1 MFVNSD
7 FKKNDNMETTDPQ
20 YWNNRYL
27 TGDIGWDMGRVSPP
41 MQAYIDQ
48 LEDRDLEILIPG
60 AGNSYE
66 AAYLLE
72 KGFRRVTVLDIAP
85 ALIEQLRKTFA
96 GTALQIV
103 EGDFFRHQGSYDVV
117 LEQTFFCALD
127 PSLRRDYVTHMHT
140 LVKPRGHLAGVLF
153 NRSFSHDGPPFGGT
167 VAEYRELFSPLFEL
181 KTLEMCYNSHPARQ
195 GSEVFINF
203 LPK

>member
-1 MFVNSD
+1 
-7 FKKNDNMETTDPQ
+7 METTDPQ

-27 TGDIGWDMGRVSPP
+27 TGDTGWDMGRVSPP
-41 MQAYIDQ
+41 LQAYIDQ
-48 LEDRDLEILIPG
+48 LEDKNQEILIPG

-72 KGFRRVTVLDIAP
+72 KGFSRVTVLDIAP
-85 ALIEQLRKTFA
+85 VLTAKLRQAFA

-103 EGDFFRHQGSYDVV
+103 EDDFFRHQGRYDLV
-117 LEQTFFCALD
+117 LEQTFFCALE

-140 LVKPRGHLAGVLF
+140 LIKPGGHLAGVLF
-153 NRSFSHDGPPFGGT
+153 NRHFSHDGPPFGGSEH
-167 VAEYRELFSPLFEL
+167 EYRALFTPLFEL
-181 KTLEMCYNSHPARQ
+181 KTMELCYNSHPARQ
-195 GSEVFINF
+195 GTELFINF

>member
-1 MFVNSD
+1 
-7 FKKNDNMETTDPQ
+7 METTDPQ

-41 MQAYIDQ
+41 LQAYIDQ

-85 ALIEQLRKTFA
+85 ALIEQLRQAFA

-103 EGDFFRHQGSYDVV
+103 EDDFFRHEGRYDIV

-140 LVKPRGHLAGVLF
+140 LIKPGGHLAGVLF
-153 NRSFSHDGPPFGGT
+153 NRNFSHDGPPFGGME
-167 VAEYRELFSPLFEL
+167 AEYRELFAPLFEL
-181 KTLEMCYNSHPARQ
+181 KTLERCYNSHPARQ